1 MRPDTHLTRRH
12 LLRWSSAGV
21 LACAGLSVALP
32 ACDTDGNFTLL
43 GYTTQPNYDPKY
55 KTIRVPIFQNRTFRR
70 GLEFDLT
77 EAVVR
82 EIEAKTPMKVRTAG
96 QPADLELCGT
106 IFVVTK
112 NILNVNQL
120 NEVREGEMV
129 ITVELVLRDLHTGEV
144 LSRAGRRPTDAPP
157 FEPLVPPAVGVN
169 VPGVRE
175 AVVTGP
181 PAAPGTPA
189 ATLQPPAADPIALG
203 QPRPADPPPPPGP
216 PLRASTSATFVP
228 ELGQST
234 TSAYQAAINK
244 LAVQIVSMME
254 KPW

>member
-1 MRPDTHLTRRH
+1 MTPDTHFTRRH
-12 LLRWSSAGV
+12 LLRWSGAV
-21 LACAGLSVALP
+21 ACAGLSVVLP

-43 GYTTQPNYDPKY
+43 GYTTAPNYDPKY

-82 EIEAKTPMKVRTAG
+82 EIEAKTPMKIRTAG

-181 PAAPGTPA
+181 PAAPGAPP
-189 ATLQPPAADPIALG
+189 ATLQPPPADPIALG

-216 PLRASTSATFVP
+216 PLRVSTSATFVP